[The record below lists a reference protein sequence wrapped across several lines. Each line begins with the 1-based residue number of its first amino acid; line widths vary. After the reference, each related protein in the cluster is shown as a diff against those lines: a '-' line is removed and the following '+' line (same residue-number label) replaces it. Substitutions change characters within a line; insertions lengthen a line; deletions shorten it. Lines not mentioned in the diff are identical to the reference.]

1 MNIISLKFS
10 EIKTLSKIAQ
20 TYHKFTLVYH
30 KKRALTLTCPIKK
43 ILGKKNDLFLNF
55 IIGPSPNQSQNCV

>member
-1 MNIISLKFS
+1 MNIMSLKFS

-30 KKRALTLTCPIKK
+30 KKKGINTNLSNQENIRKK
-43 ILGKKNDLFLNF
+43 E
-55 IIGPSPNQSQNCV
+55 